1 MKAEGR
7 RRYLVLCVHPEAG
20 RPEPRQVFEEVRRW
34 VGRLHGE
41 QGLSLSSLALAS
53 EDPLIVRCSSRYVD
67 MVRAAVAA
75 LREVGGLA
83 CMVHVAKASGT
94 LKRAMRAASAS
105 RRGAEA
111 KLEGV
116 VASRLG
122 PGSR

>member
-7 RRYLVLCVHPEAG
+7 RRYLVLCVHSEAG
-20 RPEPRQVFEEVRRW
+20 RLEPKQVFEEVRRW

-41 QGLSLSSLALAS
+41 QGLSLSSLALSS

-67 MVRAAVAA
+67 LVRSAAAA

-94 LKRAMRAASAS
+94 LKRALKAASAAEEGLKPS
-105 RRGAEA
+105 LRDGRPRG
-111 KLEGV
+111 
-116 VASRLG
+116 
-122 PGSR
+122 